1 MMAAMNASNAGGGA
15 GGAGGGGG
23 VDAAAAAGGSGVG
36 GTGMG
41 RNETGIGSENENGH
55 NDHSGSGSGSGSA
68 SPDPNAQAQQ
78 PLPDQPPTD
87 PRATFQR
94 QFAHFANN
102 LHLHAFPFLQ
112 SHASPRSDPERAEE
126 LLKGLKDP
134 GKGVLR
140 RLVRLCE
147 VESRD
152 ARVKAGEGEGEG
164 EEVVGMQC
172 GICLDTVVEIFER
185 EQEQEQ
191 EKEKAAKRDGEEGAL
206 QVDEAKD
213 GDDGSPAGGGMN
225 ETEEVEVDPESTGSA
240 VTPDLE
246 ESTDSAS
253 RSSDPDTPEMQD
265 VEMLLDGQ
273 KPVCKSEDTTFRAF
287 PCHHMFCQE

>member
-1 MMAAMNASNAGGGA
+1 MNASNAGGGA
-15 GGAGGGGG
+15 GGGAG
-23 VDAAAAAGGSGVG
+23 VDAAAADGGSGVG

-55 NDHSGSGSGSGSA
+55 NNNSGSGSGSGSGSA
-68 SPDPNAQAQQ
+68 SPNPNPDPNAQAQE
-78 PLPDQPPTD
+78 PTPDQPPTD

-172 GICLDTVVEIFER
+172 GICLDTVVEIFQR

-191 EKEKAAKRDGEEGAL
+191 ENEKAAKRDREEGAL
-206 QVDEAKD
+206 QVDETKR
-213 GDDGSPAGGGMN
+213 GDDGSMPGGMN
-225 ETEEVEVDPESTGSA
+225 ETEEVEVNPGSTGSA
-240 VTPDLE
+240 VTPDPE

>member
-1 MMAAMNASNAGGGA
+1 MNASNAGGGA
-15 GGAGGGGG
+15 GGG
-23 VDAAAAAGGSGVG
+23 AAAAADGPAAG

-41 RNETGIGSENENGH
+41 RDETGNGSENANGH
-55 NDHSGSGSGSGSA
+55 NNNSGSGSGSGSGSA
-68 SPDPNAQAQQ
+68 SPNPNPDPNAQAQE
-78 PLPDQPPTD
+78 PTPDQPPTD

-112 SHASPRSDPERAEE
+112 SHSSPRSDPERAEE

-152 ARVKAGEGEGEG
+152 ARVKAGEGDGEG

-191 EKEKAAKRDGEEGAL
+191 EKEKEKAVKRDGEEGTL
-206 QVDEAKD
+206 QVDETKR
-213 GDDGSPAGGGMN
+213 GDDGSMPGGMN

-240 VTPDLE
+240 VTPDPE
-246 ESTDSAS
+246 ERTDSAS
-253 RSSDPDTPEMQD
+253 RSADPDTPEMQD

>member
-1 MMAAMNASNAGGGA
+1 MNASNAGGGA
-15 GGAGGGGG
+15 GSGGGS
-23 VDAAAAAGGSGVG
+23 DAAAGGSAAG

-41 RNETGIGSENENGH
+41 RNDPGEGGENENGH
-55 NDHSGSGSGSGSA
+55 NDNSGSGSGSGSA

-78 PLPDQPPTD
+78 PTPDQPPTD

-112 SHASPRSDPERAEE
+112 SHSSPRSDPERAEE

-164 EEVVGMQC
+164 QEVVGMQC

-185 EQEQEQ
+185 EQEQER
-191 EKEKAAKRDGEEGAL
+191 EKEKAVKRDGEEGTL
-206 QVDEAKD
+206 QVHETKD
-213 GDDGSPAGGGMN
+213 GDDGSTPGRMN
-225 ETEEVEVDPESTGSA
+225 ETEEVEVNPGSTGSS
-240 VTPDLE
+240 VTCDPD
-246 ESTDSAS
+246 ESTDSIP
-253 RSSDPDTPEMQD
+253 RSSDPEDTPEMQD

>member
-1 MMAAMNASNAGGGA
+1 MNASTAG

-23 VDAAAAAGGSGVG
+23 VDADAADAAEGSGADG
-36 GTGMG
+36 MGMG
-41 RNETGIGSENENGH
+41 RNETGNVNGNENGH
-55 NDHSGSGSGSGSA
+55 NNSASGSGSA
-68 SPDPNAQAQQ
+68 SASPNPNAQAQQ
-78 PLPDQPPTD
+78 PTPDQPPTD

-112 SHASPRSDPERAEE
+112 SHSSPRSDPERAEE

-152 ARVKAGEGEGEG
+152 ARVKAREGEG

-191 EKEKAAKRDGEEGAL
+191 EKEKATKRDGEEGAL
-206 QVDEAKD
+206 QVDETKH
-213 GDDGSPAGGGMN
+213 GDDGCTPGRMN

-240 VTPDLE
+240 VTPDPE
-246 ESTDSAS
+246 ETTDSPS
-253 RSSDPDTPEMQD
+253 RSSDTDTPEMQD